1 MAVLFISE
9 YAEQAR
15 DLRGYLVAAGQE
27 PTLAEQQVAIGG
39 SSTQS
44 AALNAKTAFVRVH
57 TDAVCYVAFGTNP
70 TASSSQKRLAANSTE
85 FFGVPAGKAFKV
97 AVIQGV

>member
-15 DLRGYLVAAGQE
+15 DVRGYLVAAGQE

-39 SSTQS
+39 TSTQS
-44 AALNAKTAFVRVH
+44 APLNAKTAFVRVH
-57 TDAVCYVAFGTNP
+57 TDAVCHVAFGSNP
-70 TASSSQKRLAANSTE
+70 TSTPSQKRLAANSTE
-85 FFGVPAGKAFKV
+85 FFGVPAGQAFRI
-97 AVIQGV
+97 AVISGT

>member
-1 MAVLFISE
+1 MAVLYISE

-39 SSTQS
+39 GSTQS
-44 AALNAKTAFVRVH
+44 ASLNAKTAFVRVH
-57 TDAVCYVAFGTNP
+57 TDASCHVAFGTDP
-70 TASSSQKRLAANSTE
+70 TASTAQKRLTANATE
-85 FFGVPAGKAFKV
+85 FFGVPAGKAFRI
-97 AVIQGV
+97 AVISGA

>member
-9 YAEQAR
+9 YAEQVR

-39 SSTQS
+39 TSAASS
-44 AALNAKTAFVRVH
+44 ALNAKTTFVRIH
-57 TDAVCYVAFGTNP
+57 TDAICHVSFGTAP
-70 TASSSQKRLAANSTE
+70 TAATTTKRLAANSTE
-85 FFGVPAGKAFKV
+85 FFGVPVGKAFKV
-97 AVIQGV
+97 AVITGS

>member
-1 MAVLFISE
+1 MAVLFVSE

-27 PTLAEQQVAIGG
+27 PTLAEQQVAVGG

-44 AALNAKTAFVRVH
+44 AAFNAKTAFVRVH
-57 TDAVCYVAFGTNP
+57 TDAVCYVAFGTSP

-97 AVIQGV
+97 AVIQGI